1 MRRGSSPHKDNDD
14 TEYMVD
20 LLMETSMSLTEIAK
34 ELGWTINALNKKINQ
49 LGLNWVKTRHK
60 KMSRG
65 QAALTDIMQKLL
77 PNESIVSE
85 HHIGDRLKLDIYCPK
100 YKIAA
105 EYHGRQH
112 FYYTGRFFNSK
123 EDFEEA
129 VQIDEKKARLC
140 QEQGIALLVFRYND
154 KLTEEAVFA
163 RILEAIKSYV
173 PSEEKVNKYSKNKL
187 SESSFYQDAKKRY
200 NTIQRKRY
208 KELKE
213 KNGNRRKQ

>member
-1 MRRGSSPHKDNDD
+1 MRRGSNPHKDNDD

-49 LGLNWVKTRHK
+49 LGLNWIKTRHK

-65 QAALTDIMQKLL
+65 QAALTDLMQKLL

-112 FYYTGRFFNSK
+112 FYYTGKFFNSK

-129 VQIDEKKARLC
+129 VERDEKKATLC

-154 KLTEEAVFA
+154 KLTEEAVFS
-163 RILEAIKSYV
+163 RILEAIKNYV
-173 PSEEKVNKYSKNKL
+173 PSEEKTNKYNNKI
-187 SESSFYQDAKKRY
+187 SESKFYQDAKKRY

-213 KNGNRRKQ
+213 KNGNRRK

>member
-1 MRRGSSPHKDNDD
+1 MRRGSNPHKDNDD

-49 LGLNWVKTRHK
+49 LGLNWIKTRHK

-65 QAALTDIMQKLL
+65 QAALTDLMQKLL

-129 VQIDEKKARLC
+129 VERDEKKATLC

-154 KLTEEAVFA
+154 KLTEEAVFS
-163 RILEAIKSYV
+163 RILEAIKNYV
-173 PSEEKVNKYSKNKL
+173 PSEEKTNKYNNKI
-187 SESSFYQDAKKRY
+187 SESKFYQDAKKRY

>member
-65 QAALTDIMQKLL
+65 QAALTDIMQKLM

-129 VQIDEKKARLC
+129 VERDEKKATLC

-154 KLTEEAVFA
+154 KLTEEAVFS
-163 RILEAIKSYV
+163 RILEAIKNYV
-173 PSEEKVNKYSKNKL
+173 PSEEKTNKYNNKI
-187 SESSFYQDAKKRY
+187 SESKFYQDAKKRY

-213 KNGNRRKQ
+213 KNGNRRK

>member
-1 MRRGSSPHKDNDD
+1 MRRGSNPHKDNDD

-49 LGLNWVKTRHK
+49 LGLNWIKTRHK

-65 QAALTDIMQKLL
+65 QAALTDLMQKLL

-129 VQIDEKKARLC
+129 VERDEKKATLC
-140 QEQGIALLVFRYND
+140 QEQGIVLLVFRYND
-154 KLTEEAVFA
+154 KLTEEAVFS
-163 RILEAIKSYV
+163 RILEAIKNYV
-173 PSEEKVNKYSKNKL
+173 PSEEKTNKYNNKI
-187 SESSFYQDAKKRY
+187 SESKFYQDAKKRY

-213 KNGNRRKQ
+213 KNGNRRK

>member
-123 EDFEEA
+123 EDF
-129 VQIDEKKARLC
+129 ARKISQHYL
-140 QEQGIALLVFRYND
+140 ADN
-154 KLTEEAVFA
+154 
-163 RILEAIKSYV
+163 
-173 PSEEKVNKYSKNKL
+173 
-187 SESSFYQDAKKRY
+187 
-200 NTIQRKRY
+200 
-208 KELKE
+208 
-213 KNGNRRKQ
+213 

>member
-49 LGLNWVKTRHK
+49 LGLNWIKTRHK
-60 KMSRG
+60 KMSSG
-65 QAALTDIMQKLL
+65 QAALTDLMQKLL

-129 VQIDEKKARLC
+129 VERDEKKATLC

-154 KLTEEAVFA
+154 KLTEEAVFS
-163 RILEAIKSYV
+163 RILEAIKNYV
-173 PSEEKVNKYSKNKL
+173 PSEEKTNKHNNKI
-187 SESSFYQDAKKRY
+187 SESKFYQDAQKRY

-213 KNGNRRKQ
+213 KNGNRRK

>member
-1 MRRGSSPHKDNDD
+1 MRRGSNPHKDNDD

-49 LGLNWVKTRHK
+49 LGLNWIKTRHK

-65 QAALTDIMQKLL
+65 QAALTDLMQKLL

-129 VQIDEKKARLC
+129 VERDEKKATLC

-154 KLTEEAVFA
+154 KLTEEAVFS
-163 RILEAIKSYV
+163 RILEAIKNYV
-173 PSEEKVNKYSKNKL
+173 PSEEKTNKYNNKI
-187 SESSFYQDAKKRY
+187 SESKFYQDAKKRY

-213 KNGNRRKQ
+213 KNGNRRK